1 MCQTNLQADSISF
14 MNLRGIFI
22 ENLKF
27 YRKNAGLSQQQ
38 LAEKC
43 DIATNYL
50 SEIERG
56 QKFPSIELIER
67 LSAELDIPPS
77 FLFTDEKTGGNE
89 DLLIKKR
96 NSEFSKKLLS
106 TVSDLLKEYGFI
118 TN

>member
-1 MCQTNLQADSISF
+1 MT
-14 MNLRGIFI
+14 LRNIFS

-56 QKFPSIELIER
+56 QKFPSIELIEKM
-67 LSAELDIPPS
+67 SSELHIPAYLF
-77 FLFTDEKTGGNE
+77 FLDEKVNINNE
-89 DLLIKKR
+89 LFNKKK
-96 NSEFSKKLLS
+96 NTKFKEKLFSS
-106 TVSDLLKEYGFI
+106 ITEILKEYGLS
-118 TN
+118 

>member
-1 MCQTNLQADSISF
+1 MT
-14 MNLRGIFI
+14 LRNIFS

-56 QKFPSIELIER
+56 QKFPSIELIENM
-67 LSAELDIPPS
+67 SSELNIPAYLF
-77 FLFTDEKTGGNE
+77 FLDEKLNINNE
-89 DLLIKKR
+89 LFNKKK
-96 NSEFSKKLLS
+96 NTKFKEKLFSS
-106 TVSDLLKEYGFI
+106 ITEILKEYGLS
-118 TN
+118 

>member
-1 MCQTNLQADSISF
+1 MT
-14 MNLRGIFI
+14 LRNIFS

-56 QKFPSIELIER
+56 QKFPSIELIEKM
-67 LSAELDIPPS
+67 SSELNIPAYLF
-77 FLFTDEKTGGNE
+77 FLDEKVNINNE
-89 DLLIKKR
+89 LFNQKK
-96 NSEFSKKLLS
+96 NTKFKEKLFSS
-106 TVSDLLKEYGFI
+106 ITEILKEYGLS
-118 TN
+118 

>member
-1 MCQTNLQADSISF
+1 MT
-14 MNLRGIFI
+14 LRNIFS

-56 QKFPSIELIER
+56 QKFPSIELIEKM
-67 LSAELDIPPS
+67 SSELNIPAYLF
-77 FLFTDEKTGGNE
+77 FLDEKENINNE
-89 DLLIKKR
+89 LFNQKK
-96 NSEFSKKLLS
+96 NTKFKEKLFSS
-106 TVSDLLKEYGFI
+106 ITEILKEYGLS
-118 TN
+118 